1 MINKKKQMHYPRRAI
16 AVEYIYAIVGLLFSL
31 FPIILT
37 SALPVVYG
45 ILSFL
50 ALLFFLFGLRTIVRQ
65 NTFFEISEDK
75 ISVGGLL
82 HYSMAWS
89 DVQELKLKYFSTK
102 RDRTEGWMLLKLCAH
117 NRTIRVDSTL
127 NGFSTLVSEA
137 VQKTFFNGL
146 ELAPGTV
153 QNLKALGV
161 NKFNK

>member
-65 NTFFEISEDK
+65 NTFFEISED
-75 ISVGGLL
+75 
-82 HYSMAWS
+82 
-89 DVQELKLKYFSTK
+89 
-102 RDRTEGWMLLKLCAH
+102 
-117 NRTIRVDSTL
+117 
-127 NGFSTLVSEA
+127 
-137 VQKTFFNGL
+137 
-146 ELAPGTV
+146 
-153 QNLKALGV
+153 
-161 NKFNK
+161 